1 MNSEIYENL
10 VECSYDYLSK
20 YDEKKL
26 KTDMISAIKDA
37 QKTIAEE
44 DDEEESEDE

>member
-1 MNSEIYENL
+1 MNTETYENL
-10 VECSYDYLSK
+10 VECAYDYLTK

-37 QKTIAEE
+37 QKTIDEE

>member
-1 MNSEIYENL
+1 MNTELYENL
-10 VECSYDYLSK
+10 VQCAYEYLTK

-26 KTDMISAIKDA
+26 KSDLNSAIKDA
-37 QKTIAEE
+37 QNTINEE